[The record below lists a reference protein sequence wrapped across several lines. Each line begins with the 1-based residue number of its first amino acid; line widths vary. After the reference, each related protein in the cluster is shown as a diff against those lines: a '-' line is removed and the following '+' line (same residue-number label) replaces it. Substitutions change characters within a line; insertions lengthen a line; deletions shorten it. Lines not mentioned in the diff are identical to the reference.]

1 MRRRQFI
8 ALLAR
13 PNSGWPQ
20 YARVH
25 SDWVHL
31 IVTLSGMVYMLSLSC
46 SLSQE
51 LVSQGGEA
59 AAERQVFN
67 NACRT
72 CHTIKKGDNRLGP
85 NLYKIIGRTAGSLPD
100 YNYSGAM
107 KGAGFVWDE
116 KKLEHFI
123 TNPDEIVP
131 GNNMKPYSGIASAD
145 DTRKVIAFLLLV
157 AAGGP

>member
-1 MRRRQFI
+1 MGTPDRDVERNGVHAVIVLLLIAGIGVARR
-8 ALLAR
+8 
-13 PNSGWPQ
+13 G
-20 YARVH
+20 
-25 SDWVHL
+25 
-31 IVTLSGMVYMLSLSC
+31 
-46 SLSQE
+46 
-51 LVSQGGEA
+51 
-59 AAERQVFN
+59 
-67 NACRT
+67 
-72 CHTIKKGDNRLGP
+72 GDNRLVP

-145 DTRKVIAFLLLV
+145 DPRKVIAFLLSV